1 MAANDSLKDT
11 SVQNPEQEQEQQSNQ
26 QSQREGGTDW
36 AEYDANAAP
45 QISVEQAP
53 EVVPGQILKG
63 LDGAVDVEAD
73 IRPPSASENKPPV
86 PEHLP
91 WKTRILNS
99 RLCSWKLLL
108 PLAMLLLVAIIVP
121 VVVSQRRGNS
131 RLIDD
136 GIPSGETSFTATHV
150 SRTDTSS
157 SPLASRTSISSPVS
171 ATISLD
177 LSNMSSSSAHA
188 DALGNQIAECRPS
201 NFRTDVNWIGIAG
214 EVGWKFKL
222 SDADDA
228 EDCCKQCYQSTREGC
243 NGWLFMPG
251 NGDDSSVVPPCNIIY
266 GYRGPDEDDEC
277 PGGKPDIVFAGA
289 SDSGEN
295 LGGGGPCAGAVRGR
309 R

>member
-11 SVQNPEQEQEQQSNQ
+11 SIEDSGQDQRQKSNQ
-26 QSQREGGTDW
+26 QSQRESGTDW

-45 QISVEQAP
+45 QITVEQAP
-53 EVVPGQILKG
+53 EVVPGQSLKG

-108 PLAMLLLVAIIVP
+108 PLVVVLLVAIIVP
-121 VVVSQRRGNS
+121 VVVLQRRDNS

-136 GIPSGETSFTATHV
+136 GIPSGETSFTTTHV

-157 SPLASRTSISSPVS
+157 SPLASRTSISSP
-171 ATISLD
+171 
-177 LSNMSSSSAHA
+177 
-188 DALGNQIAECRPS
+188 IAECRPS
-201 NFRTDVNWIGIAG
+201 DFRTDVNWIGIAG

-289 SDSGEN
+289 SDSEEN
-295 LGGGGPCAGAVRGR
+295 FGGGGPCAGAVRGR